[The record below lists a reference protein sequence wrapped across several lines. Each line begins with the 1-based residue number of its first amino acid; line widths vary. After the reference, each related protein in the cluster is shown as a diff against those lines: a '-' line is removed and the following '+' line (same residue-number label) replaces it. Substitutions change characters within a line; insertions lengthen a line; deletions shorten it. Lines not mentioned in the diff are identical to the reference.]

1 MCFHWHKQEGKE
13 GERRQHL
20 MGRSPGHEGQKT
32 DVTEGSWVRGKNR
45 RLSHCALQKPIWSQ
59 ELEALG
65 MPRVGVRQG

>member
-1 MCFHWHKQEGKE
+1 
-13 GERRQHL
+13 